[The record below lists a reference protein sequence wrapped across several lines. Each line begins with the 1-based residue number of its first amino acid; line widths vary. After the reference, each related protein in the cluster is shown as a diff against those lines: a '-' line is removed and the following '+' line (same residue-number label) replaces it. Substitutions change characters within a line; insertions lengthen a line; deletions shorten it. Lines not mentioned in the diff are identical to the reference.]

1 MKYNIEA
8 YINNEMT
15 ADERQ
20 SFEAELSSNAQLQ
33 VEVEEMR
40 VLIRD
45 LRRISISKQVGIAQK
60 RLLARKKI
68 IRIGS
73 VGLCLLVFLF
83 LAGWFFFG
91 KSPEDQPNPQ
101 KENLEQNFPP
111 QKTPPELEEK
121 QKKDS
126 STSPTKPIASVE
138 KPSNA
143 SYFKQLALNAYEI
156 PDDFLGIRGNLL
168 DTLNDLFI
176 QEKYDEGLFL
186 LNQMATLD
194 ANQTYLYAHFLFK
207 KGAFLKAQQQFY
219 AMEMDPEMAP
229 YKDKAQWFGL
239 LAAIAQGEKAKKEV
253 QRLHQLILSDA
264 NHEYRPEVLK
274 LSKRIEFQKLVQ

>member
-15 ADERQ
+15 ATERQ
-20 SFEAELSSNAQLQ
+20 SFESELSSNTQLQ
-33 VEVEEMR
+33 AEVEEMR
-40 VLIRD
+40 LLIRD

-121 QKKDS
+121 QKKNS
-126 STSPTKPIASVE
+126 LPSPTKPIASVE
-138 KPSNA
+138 EPSNA

-156 PDDFLGIRGNLL
+156 PDDFLGVRGNSL

-186 LNQMATLD
+186 LNQIVTLD
-194 ANQTYLYAHFLFK
+194 AGQTYLYAHFLFK
-207 KGAFLKAQQQFY
+207 KGAFLKAQQRFY
-219 AMEMDPEMAP
+219 TMEMDPKMAP
-229 YKDKAQWFGL
+229 FIDDVQWFEL
-239 LAAIAQGEKAKKEV
+239 LAAMAQGQKAKPEV
-253 QRLHQLILSDA
+253 QRLYQLILNDTTH
-264 NHEYRPEVLK
+264 NRRTEVVK
-274 LSKRIEFQKLVQ
+274 LNKDPEFQKLVQ